1 MGLRSL
7 GWPRSFA
14 RGEHEMRLLG
24 GSALVAAVVIS
35 ACGGGGG
42 APATATAT
50 AAAPLPDVKIGLAT
64 SKTGA
69 ANFYNPQQ
77 TNGAQLAV
85 DQLNAT
91 GGINGKQKIQLV
103 VEDDGSVRDQGIT
116 VFRKLI
122 EQDRVS
128 ALLGPT
134 LSAVAAGA
142 HPVAQAAG
150 VPTIAISNTGLGI
163 VGKCDYGPCDWI
175 FRASLGEQTAVPE
188 TVKAATQKLGLK
200 KVVIIYGDGKFELD
214 DVQIFKDAFKAN
226 GVTVAKEIPYRAS
239 DVDFAPFVTAAKAE
253 NPDAIVASSLAGPAG
268 KILDEVAKQ
277 MPGKRV
283 IGGNGLNSSALLANA
298 NAPLMIVGTA
308 WSKASTEKA
317 NTDFIAAYKQKYASD
332 PDQFAAQS
340 YTAMLVLIEA
350 MKKSSNPTER
360 AQVKKALE
368 GVSLA
373 TPLGQFSFT
382 PDHDVKQP
390 TFVMTVKDKQFVPF
404 Q

>member
-1 MGLRSL
+1 MRV
-7 GWPRSFA
+7 RAFA
-14 RGEHEMRLLG
+14 IAATL
-24 GSALVAAVVIS
+24 AVVLG
-35 ACGGGGG
+35 ACGGTSGTTTTSPSGSASG
-42 APATATAT
+42 
-50 AAAPLPDVKIGLAT
+50 APLPDVKVGLAT

-85 DQLNAT
+85 DQFNAT
-91 GGINGKQKIQLV
+91 GGFQGGRQKIQLI
-103 VEDDGSVRDQGIT
+103 VEDDGSAKDQGIT
-116 VFRKLI
+116 VFKKFI
-122 EQDRVS
+122 EQDKVT
-128 ALLGPT
+128 AILGPT

-142 HPVAQAAG
+142 HPVAQASG
-150 VPTIAISNTGLGI
+150 TPVIAISNTGIGI

-188 TVKAATQKLGLK
+188 TVKAATSKLALK
-200 KVVIIYGDGKFELD
+200 KVVVIYGDGKFELD
-214 DVQIFKDAFKAN
+214 DLQIFRDAFKAN

-298 NAPLMIVGTA
+298 NAPLMVVGTA
-308 WSKASTEKA
+308 WSKASTDKA
-317 NTDFIAAYKQKYASD
+317 NTDFIAAYKQKFGSD

-340 YTAMLVLIEA
+340 YTAMLVLIDA
-350 MKKSSNPTER
+350 MKRTSRMTDKAQLKTELEK
-360 AQVKKALE
+360 VKELP
-368 GVSLA
+368 
-373 TPLGQFSFT
+373 TPLGAFSFT
-382 PDHDVKQP
+382 TDHDVKQP
-390 TFVMTVKDKQFVPF
+390 TFVMTVKEGQFTPF

>member
-1 MGLRSL
+1 MK
-7 GWPRSFA
+7 A
-14 RGEHEMRLLG
+14 RRLA
-24 GSALVAAVVIS
+24 ALAVTLAMAIG
-35 ACGGGGG
+35 ACGGTGG
-42 APATATAT
+42 T
-50 AAAPLPDVKIGLAT
+50 AASSAPSASGSLGPLPDVKIGLAM

-85 DQLNAT
+85 DQFNAT
-91 GGINGKQKIQLV
+91 GGFQGGRQKIQLII
-103 VEDDGSVRDQGIT
+103 EDDGSTRDQGIT
-116 VFRKLI
+116 AFKKFI
-122 EQDRVS
+122 EQDLVTVI
-128 ALLGPT
+128 LGPT

-150 VPTIAISNTGLGI
+150 VPVIAISNTGLGI
-163 VGKCDYGPCDWI
+163 VGKCEYGPCDWI
-175 FRASLGEQTAVPE
+175 FRASLGEQSAVPE
-188 TVKAATQKLGLK
+188 TVKAATSKLGLK

-214 DVQIFKDAFKAN
+214 DLQIFKDAFKAN
-226 GVTVAKEIPYRAS
+226 GITVAKEIPYRAT

-253 NPDAIVASSLAGPAG
+253 NPDAIVADALAGPAG

-283 IGGNGLNSSALLANA
+283 IGGNGLNSAALLPNA

-308 WSKASTEKA
+308 WSQASTDKA
-317 NTDFIAAYKQKYASD
+317 NTDFIAAYKAKYNVD

-340 YTAMLVLIEA
+340 YTAMLVLIDA
-350 MKKSSNPTER
+350 MKKTTR
-360 AQVKKALE
+360 MTDKDQVKKALE
-368 GVSLA
+368 SVSIA

-390 TFVMTVKDKQFVPF
+390 TFVMTVKDGQFVPF

>member
-1 MGLRSL
+1 MK
-7 GWPRSFA
+7 A
-14 RGEHEMRLLG
+14 RRLA
-24 GSALVAAVVIS
+24 ALAVTLAMAIG
-35 ACGGGGG
+35 ACGGTGG
-42 APATATAT
+42 T
-50 AAAPLPDVKIGLAT
+50 AASSAPSASGSLGPLPDVKIGLAT

-85 DQLNAT
+85 DQFNAT
-91 GGINGKQKIQLV
+91 GGFQGGRQKIQLII
-103 VEDDGSVRDQGIT
+103 EDDGSTRDQGIT
-116 VFRKLI
+116 VFKKFI
-122 EQDRVS
+122 DQDKV
-128 ALLGPT
+128 AAILGPT

-142 HPVAQAAG
+142 HPVAQASG
-150 VPTIAISNTGLGI
+150 TPVIAISNTGLGI

-175 FRASLGEQTAVPE
+175 FRASLGEQSAVPE
-188 TVKAATQKLGLK
+188 TVKTATQKLGLK

-214 DVQIFKDAFKAN
+214 DLQIFRDAFKAN
-226 GVTVAKEIPYRAS
+226 GVAVAKEIPYRAT

-253 NPDAIVASSLAGPAG
+253 SPDAIVASSLAGPAG

-308 WSKASTEKA
+308 WSKASTDKT
-317 NTDFIAAYKQKYASD
+317 NTDFIAAYKQKFGND

-340 YTAMLVLIEA
+340 YTAMQALIDA
-350 MKKSSNPTER
+350 MKRTSRMTDKEQVRKQLEAVSSLP
-360 AQVKKALE
+360 
-368 GVSLA
+368 
-373 TPLGQFSFT
+373 TPLGAFSFT
-382 PDHDVKQP
+382 PEHDVKQP
-390 TFVMTVKDKQFVPF
+390 TFVMTVKDGQFTPF

>member
-1 MGLRSL
+1 MLQMKTRVAL
-7 GWPRSFA
+7 TA
-14 RGEHEMRLLG
+14 AMAA
-24 GSALVAAVVIS
+24 ALVIT
-35 ACGGGGG
+35 ACGGGSTT
-42 APATATAT
+42 APSASAVASATVAG
-50 AAAPLPDVKIGLAT
+50 PLPDVKVGLAT
-64 SKTGA
+64 AKSGA

-77 TNGAQLAV
+77 TQGAQLAV
-85 DQLNAT
+85 DQFNAT
-91 GGINGKQKIQLV
+91 GGFQGGRQKIQLI

-116 VFRKLI
+116 VFKKFI
-122 EQDRVS
+122 EQDKVT
-128 ALLGPT
+128 AILGPT

-150 VPTIAISNTGLGI
+150 VPVIAISNTGLGI

-175 FRASLGEQTAVPE
+175 FRASLGEQSAVPE

-214 DVQIFKDAFKAN
+214 DLTIFKDAFKAN

-283 IGGNGLNSSALLANA
+283 IGGNGLNSSALLPNA
-298 NAPLMIVGTA
+298 NAGLIIVGTA
-308 WSKASTEKA
+308 WSKASTDKA
-317 NTDFIAAYKQKYASD
+317 NQDFIAAYKAKYNAD

-350 MKKSSNPTER
+350 MKKTTRMSDKE
-360 AQVKKALE
+360 QVKKALE
-368 GVSLA
+368 GVSLSA
-373 TPLGQFSFT
+373 TPLGSFSFT
-382 PDHDVKQP
+382 SDHDVKQP
-390 TFVMTVKDKQFVPF
+390 TFVMTVKDKQFTPF